1 VTNPVDAAQD
11 AALHAPPRRPAWL
24 ARLAETARYRDLVR
38 NLVSRDLKV
47 RYRESLLG
55 FGWSLLN
62 PLLMTAVFYLVFQ
75 IFLRNPTP
83 MFPVFLLCGI
93 LPWNWC
99 AAAVSGG
106 VNSVVGNAHLIK
118 KVYFPR
124 ELLPISIVASNLVHL
139 VLALPVLFLM
149 MLIFGAPFTGWILL
163 IPVLLAIQFAFL
175 AGLALFLSS
184 LNVFFRDTAPIMDV
198 LLSLWFFLTPVFYR
212 VEDVTSQWAALL
224 YVANPMASIVTAYR
238 AILYDGRMPDMAVL
252 LATTAVALVVLL
264 AGYAVFARGS
274 PQFGEEL

>member
-1 VTNPVDAAQD
+1 MDDALQ
-11 AALHAPPRRPAWL
+11 APPRRPAWL

-55 FGWSLLN
+55 FGWSMLN
-62 PLLMTAVFYLVFQ
+62 PLLMTGVFYLVFQ
-75 IFLRNPTP
+75 VFLRNATP

-124 ELLPISIVASNLVHL
+124 ELLPISIVASNMVHL
-139 VLALPVLFLM
+139 ILALPVLFLM
-149 MLIFGAPFTGWILL
+149 MAIFGAPFTGWILL
-163 IPVLLAIQFAFL
+163 IPVMLAIQFAFL
-175 AGLALFLSS
+175 AGVSLFLSS
-184 LNVFFRDTAPIMDV
+184 LNVFFRDTAPIMEV

-212 VEDVTSQWAALL
+212 VDDVTGRWATLL
-224 YVANPMASIVTAYR
+224 YVANPMAAIVTAYR
-238 AILYDGRMPDMAVL
+238 AILYDGRMPDPFIL
-252 LATTAVALVVLL
+252 LETTVMSIVVLL
-264 AGYAVFARGS
+264 VGYTFFARSS
-274 PQFGEEL
+274 PHFGEEL

>member
-1 VTNPVDAAQD
+1 MERSAVRNA
-11 AALHAPPRRPAWL
+11 RPAWL
-24 ARLAETARYRDLVR
+24 QRLVEIASYRDLVR

-47 RYRESLLG
+47 RYRESFVG

-75 IFLRNPTP
+75 VFLRNPTP

-124 ELLPISIVASNLVHL
+124 ELLPVSIVASNMVHF

-149 MLIFGAPFTGWILL
+149 MLIFGAPFTGWLLL
-163 IPVLLAIQFAFL
+163 IPLLMAIEFVFL
-175 AGLALFLSS
+175 AGVALFLAC
-184 LNVFFRDTAPIMDV
+184 LNVFLRDTGPIMEV
-198 LLSLWFFLTPVFYR
+198 LLSLWFFLTPIFYR
-212 VEDVTSQWAALL
+212 VDDVTGRWATLL
-224 YVANPMASIVTAYR
+224 YLANPMASVVTAYR
-238 AILYDGRMPDMAVL
+238 AILYDGHSPDFAVL
-252 LATTAVALVVLL
+252 GATTLISLAVLVV
-264 AGYAVFARGS
+264 GYGFFSRFS
-274 PQFGEEL
+274 RWFGEEL

>member
-1 VTNPVDAAQD
+1 MTNPVDAALQ
-11 AALHAPPRRPAWL
+11 APPRRPAWL
-24 ARLAETARYRDLVR
+24 TRLAETARYRDLVR

-75 IFLRNPTP
+75 VFLRNPTP

-99 AAAVSGG
+99 TAAVSGG
-106 VNSVVGNAHLIK
+106 VSSVVGNAHLIK

-124 ELLPISIVASNLVHL
+124 ELLPVSIVTANMVHL
-139 VLALPVLFLM
+139 VLALPILFLM

-163 IPVLLAIQFAFL
+163 IPLLLAIQFVFL
-175 AGLALFLSS
+175 AGVALFLSS
-184 LNVFFRDTAPIMDV
+184 INVFFRDTAPITEV
-198 LLSLWFFLTPVFYR
+198 LLTLWFFLTPVFYR
-212 VEDVTSQWAALL
+212 VEDVTDQWAALL
-224 YVANPMASIVTAYR
+224 YYANPMASIVSAYR
-238 AILYDGRMPDMAVL
+238 AILYTGRSPDFSIL
-252 LATTAVALVVLL
+252 LVTALTAVAVLL
-264 AGYAVFARGS
+264 AGYAVFARS
-274 PQFGEEL
+274 SALFGEEL